1 MLQVRNLTLTNSA
14 MTNKGSELSLEHEC
28 FATCHPGLEEIV
40 AQELSSPEIRA
51 RDVRP
56 GKAGVHFRGDN
67 GVVYRSNLWLRAA
80 IRVLMLLSETQLNPH
95 RPAGETLYEAFR
107 DSVEWHRFL
116 PPGESFTIDGRIHSN
131 STFSTTELLL
141 KRGRDAICDAVRDHR
156 NQRPAPPP
164 KGRVPHLPLFATVFQ
179 DCLRVYRDCSGI
191 SLHRRGYRQIMHA
204 ASLNEAA
211 AAGILYMSGWPSILN
226 EVESRAKG
234 EAVLV
239 DPMCGS
245 GTFLI
250 EAALMATNTAP
261 GLFRRWWPCTHWQD
275 ASPEEWVETVENARQ
290 MQKIGSSAPSIHIWG
305 NDCHEG
311 ALSLAIKDIKSA
323 GMQRYI
329 RLHHGKCR
337 EWNLPKVPPL
347 VVCNPPWGRRLSDN
361 NKLPNVDESHE
372 TDVVEAWEGLG
383 VFLKR
388 ETSGADTFVLSG
400 STGPTKHLRLR
411 ADRKIPL
418 TIGGVDCRLLKYH
431 IL

>member
-1 MLQVRNLTLTNSA
+1 MALVQKWA
-14 MTNKGSELSLEHEC
+14 MAKTEAEASRGDRFSSEHEC

-40 AQELSSPEIRA
+40 ANELSGPEIRA
-51 RDVRP
+51 REIRL
-56 GKAGVHFRGDN
+56 GKAGVHFRGDY

-80 IRVLMLLSETQLNPH
+80 IRVLMLLSETPINPH

-107 DSVEWHRFL
+107 EGVEWHRLL
-116 PPGESFTIDGRIHSN
+116 PAGESFTIDGRTHSN
-131 STFSTTELLL
+131 TSFSTTELLL
-141 KRGRDAICDAVRDHR
+141 KRGRDAICDAVRDNR
-156 NQRPAPPP
+156 GQRPAPPP
-164 KGRVPHLPLFATVFQ
+164 KGKVPYLPLFATVFQ
-179 DCLRVYRDCSGI
+179 DCLKVYRDSSGI
-191 SLHRRGYRQIMHA
+191 SLHRRGYRQAMHA

-226 EVESRAKG
+226 DVKSKAKD
-234 EAVLV
+234 EAILV

-245 GTFLI
+245 GTLLI

-261 GLFRRWWPCTHWQD
+261 GLYRRWWPFTHWHD
-275 ASPEEWVETVENARQ
+275 ASPQDWAEAVEEARQ
-290 MQKIGSSAPSIHIWG
+290 MQKSGSSVPPMHIWG
-305 NDCHEG
+305 NDYHEG

-329 RLHHGKCR
+329 RLHHGRCR
-337 EWNLPKVPPL
+337 DWKLPKVPSV
-347 VVCNPPWGRRLSDN
+347 VVCNPPWGRRLSQGKYPTIN
-361 NKLPNVDESHE
+361 ESHE

-383 VFLKR
+383 AFLKK
-388 ETSGADTFVLSG
+388 ESSSADAYVLSG